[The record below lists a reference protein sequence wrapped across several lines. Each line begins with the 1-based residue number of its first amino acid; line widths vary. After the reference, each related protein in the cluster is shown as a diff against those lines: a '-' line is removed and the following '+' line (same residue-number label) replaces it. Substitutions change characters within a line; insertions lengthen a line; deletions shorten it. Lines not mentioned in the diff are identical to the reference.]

1 MLNRAG
7 VFIIV
12 HREIHHGK
20 QAVDS
25 GGLMLS
31 EYIGSRG
38 QKREHS
44 SDMWSLFEGTLSARV
59 AERV

>member
-1 MLNRAG
+1 
-7 VFIIV
+7 V
-12 HREIHHGK
+12 EK

-44 SDMWSLFEGTLSARV
+44 SDMWSLFESTLSARV